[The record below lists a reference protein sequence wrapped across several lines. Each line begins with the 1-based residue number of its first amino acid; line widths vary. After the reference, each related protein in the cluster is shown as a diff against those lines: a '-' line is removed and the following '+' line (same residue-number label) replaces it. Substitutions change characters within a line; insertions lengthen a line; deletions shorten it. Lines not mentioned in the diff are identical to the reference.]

1 MLPGVSAIA
10 DAVTSGGF
18 RAGWSIVRWL
28 PERTA
33 YTMFEAAADLTHARG
48 GKGVERLRSN
58 YARVRPELDDA
69 ALDRLVRDGMRS
81 YLRYWC
87 DAFRLPNLTP
97 DQIRERVRCE
107 GDGPVRADL
116 AAGRPVLAFLGHM
129 GNWDMAGAWCTVD
142 LGPVV
147 TVAERLKPEEVYA
160 EFLAFRESLG
170 MRILPLTGGG
180 NVMAL
185 LREALREPIVLPLL
199 ADRDLTRGG
208 IPVALLGQ
216 RASVAAGPAA
226 LSVATGAALY
236 PVSIHYE
243 AAPELGSRW
252 RTVIRFLDPVADP
265 GVGVTRDRVT
275 AMSQGC
281 ADALSVAIRE
291 HLVDWHMMQRIFT
304 ADLAPRETEDVGS

>member
-1 MLPGVSAIA
+1 MLAGVPAIA
-10 DAVTSGGF
+10 DAVTTGGF
-18 RAGWSIVRWL
+18 RAGWSVVRRL

-33 YTMFEAAADLTHARG
+33 YTVFDAAAVLTHARG
-48 GKGVERLRSN
+48 GTSIDRLRSN
-58 YARVRPELDDA
+58 YARVRPELEADA
-69 ALDRLVRDGMRS
+69 LEDLVRAGVRS

-87 DAFRLPNLTP
+87 DAFRLPDLTP

-147 TVAERLKPEEVYA
+147 TVAERLKPEKVYA
-160 EFLAFRESLG
+160 EFLAFRERLG

-180 NVMAL
+180 NVMAE

-199 ADRDLTRGG
+199 ADRDLTKGG
-208 IPVALLGQ
+208 IPVTLLGYD
-216 RASVAAGPAA
+216 ASVAAGPAA
-226 LSVATGAALY
+226 LAVATGAALH
-236 PVSIHYE
+236 PVTIHYE
-243 AAPELGSRW
+243 PAPDLPSRW
-252 RTVIRFLDPVADP
+252 RTIICFHPAVTDPATGP
-265 GVGVTRDRVT
+265 TRERVT
-275 AMSQGC
+275 AMSQAC
-281 ADALSVAIRE
+281 ADALSEGIRE

-304 ADLAPRETEDVGS
+304 ADLSPRSAEVPS